1 MPGFISGRLI
11 ASQAGRSV
19 ATMVANAVV
28 IQVGSFMQDSSV
40 NLESSLRHPEL
51 ALIIL
56 APANLR
62 MFTVQDITP
71 RDAYVFLKEQ
81 AEAVLVDCRTEIEFM
96 YVGHPVGAEHVAW
109 QEGPDWAIDPEFSDK
124 VKRLVKGDLKRPVLL
139 ICRSG
144 QRSVY
149 AAEALEDAGFS
160 KVINVLEGFEGPLN
174 ERFHRGTLG
183 GWRYYG
189 LPWQQS

>member
-1 MPGFISGRLI
+1 
-11 ASQAGRSV
+11 
-19 ATMVANAVV
+19 MVARAVV
-28 IQVGSFMQDSSV
+28 IQAGSFIQDSRV
-40 NLESSLRHPEL
+40 ILDASLRHPVL
-51 ALIIL
+51 ASIIL

-62 MFTVQDITP
+62 IFAVQDIAP

-109 QEGPDWAIDPEFSDK
+109 QEAPDWAIDPEFSDK

-149 AAEALEDAGFS
+149 AGEALEDAGFLT
-160 KVINVLEGFEGPLN
+160 VINVLEGFEGPLD